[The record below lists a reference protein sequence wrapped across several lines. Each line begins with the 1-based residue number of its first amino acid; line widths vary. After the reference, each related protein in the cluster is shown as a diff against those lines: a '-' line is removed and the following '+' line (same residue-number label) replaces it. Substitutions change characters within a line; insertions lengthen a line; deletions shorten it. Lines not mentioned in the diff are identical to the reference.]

1 MKLTLKEVI
10 DLNYELNG
18 FGYQTKDGKFIQVT
32 KGLIG
37 QKTSMKLKLYFQRLN
52 KIVQDEIKTFE
63 ELRKELVEKYEV
75 KEGEDVNPELE
86 KEYSEL
92 MKAEKEIDVQNLWS
106 GDVTIDSL
114 SDIQTEENYPIFL
127 KLIDK

>member
-1 MKLTLKEVI
+1 MNLTLKEII
-10 DLNYELNG
+10 DLSYELNG

-32 KGLIG
+32 KGLIK
-37 QKTSMKLKLYFQRLN
+37 QKMSMKLKLYLQRLN

-75 KEGEDVNPELE
+75 KEGEEVNPELE
-86 KEYSEL
+86 KEYAEL
-92 MKAEKEIDVQNLWS
+92 MKAEKEIDVQNLWN
-106 GDVTIDSL
+106 GDVTIDNL
-114 SDIQTEENYPIFL
+114 STIETDENYLIFL